1 MDNLYTTKLVK
12 IGTSRGVI
20 IPTNILSG
28 LNWQRGDS
36 VIFTFGYDDALI
48 IKKLDDE
55 SIRRLKEQS
64 RQNGEDT
71 IILD

>member
-20 IPTNILSG
+20 IPTNILTG

-36 VIFTFGYDDALI
+36 IIFTFGYDDTLI

-55 SIRRLKEQS
+55 TIRRLKEQS
-64 RQNGEDT
+64 RQISEET
-71 IILD
+71 ITLD